1 MKNIIRIA
9 AIVMSLLTIQV
20 SAQTYPNKPI
30 KIVIP
35 YGPGGAPDILGRLI
49 GVKLQTSLG
58 QAIIVENHPGAGG
71 TVGTDF
77 VAKSAPDGYTIL
89 VATTANLSI
98 SPHLYPKL
106 PYNALKDLA
115 PVSLVANSPLI
126 LTISKD
132 VPANN
137 LKELIAYGKANPGKL
152 NYASSG
158 SGTIQHVAG
167 AMFASMAGIDAVHVP
182 YKGTAQ
188 ILPDLVAGRVNL
200 MFNSPAPM
208 LPLVKDGSLKA
219 IGIASLTRSPLNPEY
234 STIAEQGLAG
244 FEAAPW
250 YAFYAPAG
258 TPPAVIAR
266 LNKDITAALALPDV
280 KEKYADMGLEVSPST
295 PAELAQ
301 ITKRD
306 YDKFGK
312 IIKENNIKGE

>member
-1 MKNIIRIA
+1 MKNLIRIA
-9 AIVMSLLTIQV
+9 AIAMSLLTIQA

-58 QAIIVENHPGAGG
+58 QPVIVENHPGAGG

-234 STIAEQGLAG
+234 STIAEQGLTG

-266 LNKDITAALALPDV
+266 LNKDITTALALTDV

-312 IIKENNIKGE
+312 IIKDNNIKGE

>member
-1 MKNIIRIA
+1 MKKFSHIA
-9 AIVMSLLTIQV
+9 AIILGFIALQV

-49 GVKLQTSLG
+49 GVKIQTSLG
-58 QAIIVENHPGAGG
+58 QPVVVENYPGAGG
-71 TVGTDF
+71 MIGTDF
-77 VAKSAPDGYTIL
+77 VAKAPPDGYTIL

-98 SPHLYPKL
+98 SPHLYPKM
-106 PYNALKDLA
+106 PYNALKDFT
-115 PVSLVANSPLI
+115 PITLVANSPLI
-126 LTISKD
+126 LTVSKN

-152 NYASSG
+152 NYASAG

-167 AMFASMAGIDAVHVP
+167 ALFANMAGIDAVHVP

-219 IGIASLTRSPLNPEY
+219 IAIGSLNRSPLIPEY
-234 STIAEQGLAG
+234 STVSEQGLTG
-244 FEAAPW
+244 FDVGPW
-250 YAFYAPAG
+250 YAFFAPAG

-266 LNKDITAALALPDV
+266 LNKDITAALALPDI
-280 KEKYADMGLEVSPST
+280 KEKYADMGLEVAPST

-301 ITKRD
+301 VTKRD

-312 IIKENNIKGE
+312 IIKDNNIKGE

>member
-1 MKNIIRIA
+1 MKKLSQIA
-9 AIVMSLLTIQV
+9 AIILGFIALQV

-49 GVKLQTSLG
+49 GVKIQTSLG
-58 QAIIVENHPGAGG
+58 QPVVVENYPGAGG
-71 TVGTDF
+71 MIGTDF
-77 VAKSAPDGYTIL
+77 VAKAPPDGYTIL

-98 SPHLYPKL
+98 SPHLYPKM
-106 PYNALKDLA
+106 PYNALKDFT
-115 PVSLVANSPLI
+115 PITLVANSPLI
-126 LTISKD
+126 LTVSKN

-152 NYASSG
+152 NYASAG

-167 AMFASMAGIDAVHVP
+167 ALFANMAGIDAVHVP

-219 IGIASLTRSPLNPEY
+219 IAIGSLNRSPLIPEY
-234 STIAEQGLAG
+234 STVSEQGLTG
-244 FEAAPW
+244 FDVGPW
-250 YAFYAPAG
+250 YAFFAPAG

-266 LNKDITAALALPDV
+266 LNKDITAALALPDI
-280 KEKYADMGLEVSPST
+280 KEKYADMGLEVAPST

-301 ITKRD
+301 VTKRD

-312 IIKENNIKGE
+312 IIKDNNIKGE

>member
-1 MKNIIRIA
+1 MKKFSRMIA
-9 AIVMSLLTIQV
+9 ILFGFMAIHVC
-20 SAQTYPNKPI
+20 AQTYPNKPV
-30 KIVIP
+30 KIIIP

-49 GVKLQTSLG
+49 GGKLQTSLG
-58 QAIIVENHPGAGG
+58 QPVIVENHPGAGG

-98 SPHLYPKL
+98 SPHLYPKI
-106 PYNALKDLA
+106 PYNALKDFT
-115 PVSLVANSPLI
+115 PITLVANSPLI
-126 LTISKD
+126 LTVSKN

-152 NYASSG
+152 NYASAG

-167 AMFASMAGIDAVHVP
+167 AMFTSMSEIDAVHVP

-219 IGIASLTRSPLNPEY
+219 IGIASLARSPLNPEY
-234 STIAEQGLAG
+234 STISEQGLTG

-266 LNKDITAALALPDV
+266 LNKDIVAALSLTDI
-280 KEKYADMGLEVSPST
+280 KEKYADMGLEIAPST

-301 ITKRD
+301 VTKRD

-312 IIKENNIKGE
+312 IIKDNNIKGE